1 MAIQDYTNR
10 KYDYLALQNTA
21 LRGERLLGLELF
33 NEETSGKLCVGVQK
47 LAQRWLLEFFTEV
60 GSMPGAPTRGSSFL
74 PAARSGGLRSQINVR
89 GAFADAVTEIQ
100 RNLQAEE
107 YPDMPDDE
115 RYGNTEL
122 LNFTISPETIKSAK
136 TATSIV
142 FLRLTVKITSL
153 AGDSREI
160 IVPVETVPRG

>member
-1 MAIQDYTNR
+1 MAIQEYAKR
-10 KYDYLALQNTA
+10 KYDYLGLQNTA
-21 LRGERLLGLELF
+21 PRGDQLLGLELF
-33 NEETSGKLCVGVQK
+33 NAQTSGKLCVGPQK

-74 PAARSGGLRSQINVR
+74 RAARTGGLRSQINVR

-107 YPDMPDDE
+107 YPDMPADE
-115 RYGNTEL
+115 RYGNSEL
-122 LNFTISPETIKSAK
+122 LSFSISPETIKSAK

-142 FLRLTVKITSL
+142 FLRLAVKITSL

-160 IVPVETVPRG
+160 IVPVETVPRS

>member
-1 MAIQDYTNR
+1 MAIQDYANR

-21 LRGERLLGLELF
+21 PRGDQLLALELF
-33 NEETSGKLCVGVQK
+33 NEQTSGKLCVGVQK

-74 PAARSGGLRSQINVR
+74 QAARTGGLRSQINVR
-89 GAFADAVTEIQ
+89 GAFADASVEIQ

-107 YPDMPDDE
+107 YADMPTDE
-115 RYGNTEL
+115 RYGNAEL
-122 LNFTISPETIKSAK
+122 LAFTIVPETIKSVK

-153 AGDSREI
+153 AGDSREV
-160 IVPVETVPRG
+160 IVPVETVPRS